1 MAKKIKNA
9 RCPLGAECGRSCAWV
24 NDELGC
30 DYYKNNAVGDSVI
43 PDQEE
48 LRASL
53 EATRERLAY
62 EAEVEALVLPEDEGE
77 DGEKRLVYLPIQDLF
92 PHPNNPRLELGDLS
106 ELAESIRA
114 RGVMQNLTVVPREGG
129 GYLILI
135 GHRRHAAAALAGLSV
150 LPCVVVD
157 LSPKEQLGVM
167 LLENIQRSDLTAYE
181 QARGFQMMIDL
192 GESVASVSD
201 KTGFSES
208 TVRRRLKMAELDEAA
223 MKEVSGRQLSFEDFD
238 KLSEI
243 KSMKKRNEVLLKI
256 GTNNFES
263 AVATAVREERIAE
276 RMPIFIKK
284 AKELGAK
291 EMKDSNG
298 RWSGKYERIADI
310 TVTDEGAED
319 KPLVAKKY
327 QGDELLYYVYEYR
340 GELEI
345 YRKKPK
351 GEQKKRPKAEIEC
364 EKRIDECKKGLKA
377 AEKAAREL
385 RAGFVRGLVMH
396 SKNKDAILEGAMQV
410 LRVAVLS
417 YQYEP
422 SAADVLRFLGEEES
436 NECGKNKEIYKQL
449 LEDKPRSVLPA
460 LVYLFF
466 ENRGNESY
474 VQEVYDGFPV
484 HKECDR
490 LDALYRWL
498 GSLGY
503 EMSDEE
509 KALQDGTHEGFMM
522 EEKNEKA

>member
-9 RCPLGAECGRSCAWV
+9 RCPLNGECGRSCLWV

-30 DYYKNNAVGDSVI
+30 DYYKNNAVGDRVI

-48 LRASL
+48 LRKRL
-53 EATRERLAY
+53 EEMRERLAF
-62 EAEVEALVLPEDEGE
+62 EAEVEALELPEDEGE
-77 DGEKRLVYLPIQDLF
+77 GGEKRLVYLPVSELH
-92 PHPNNPRLELGDLS
+92 PHPSNPRLELGDLS

-135 GHRRHAAAALAGLSV
+135 GHRRHAAAALVGLSV

-208 TVRRRLKMAELDEAA
+208 TVRRRLKMAELDEEA

-238 KLSEI
+238 KLSGI
-243 KSMKKRNEVLLKI
+243 KDLEKRNEVLLKI

-263 AVATAVREERIAE
+263 AVNAAIREEEIAE
-276 RMPIFIKK
+276 RMPFFLEKVK
-284 AKELGAK
+284 ALGAK
-291 EMKDSNG
+291 EFKNSADRYSNE
-298 RWSGKYERIADI
+298 YERIFDVC
-310 TVTDEGAED
+310 VTDKGAED
-319 KPLVAKKY
+319 KVVVPKKH
-327 QGDELLYYVYEYR
+327 QGKELFYCVLGYR
-340 GELEI
+340 GEIELW
-345 YRKKPK
+345 YKRPK
-351 GEQKKRPKAEIEC
+351 EKQKKRPKAEIER

-396 SKNKDAILEGAMQV
+396 SKNKEAVLAGAVQAM
-410 LRVAVLS
+410 VAGVLS

-422 SAADVLRFLGEEES
+422 SPTEVLEFIGKARSENFNENKKMLVALLEEES
-436 NECGKNKEIYKQL
+436 QFVY
-449 LEDKPRSVLPA
+449 PA

-466 ENRGNESY
+466 ENKGHASY
-474 VQEVYDGFPV
+474 VKEVYNDFPK
-484 HKECDR
+484 HETCER
-490 LDALYRWL
+490 LDLLYAWL
-498 GSLGY
+498 CSLGY

-509 KALQDGTHEGFMM
+509 KALQDGTHELFAEG
-522 EEKNEKA
+522 EKK

>member
-9 RCPLGAECGRSCAWV
+9 RCPLGAECGRSCSWV

-30 DYYKNNAVGDSVI
+30 DYYKNNAVGDRVI

-48 LRASL
+48 LRARL
-53 EATRERLAY
+53 EATRERLAF
-62 EAEVEALVLPEDEGE
+62 EAEVEALELPEDEGE
-77 DGEKRLVYLPIQDLF
+77 GGEKRLVYLPVSELH
-92 PHPNNPRLELGDLS
+92 PHPSNPRLELGDLS

-135 GHRRHAAAALAGLSV
+135 GHRRHAAAALAGLSM

-208 TVRRRLKMAELDEAA
+208 TVRRRLKMAELDEEA

-238 KLSEI
+238 KLSGI
-243 KSMKKRNEVLLKI
+243 KDLEKRNEVLLKI

-263 AVATAVREERIAE
+263 AVNAAIREEEIAE
-276 RMPIFIKK
+276 HMPFFLEKVK
-284 AKELGAK
+284 ALGAK
-291 EMKDSNG
+291 EFKNSADRYS
-298 RWSGKYERIADI
+298 SKYERIFEVC
-310 TVTDEGAED
+310 VTDKGAED
-319 KPLVAKKY
+319 KVVVPKKH
-327 QGDELLYYVYEYR
+327 QGKELFYCVIGYR
-340 GELEI
+340 GEIELW
-345 YRKKPK
+345 YKKPK
-351 GEQKKRPKAEIEC
+351 EEQKKRPKAEIER

-422 SAADVLRFLGEEES
+422 SAAEVLRFLGEEES
-436 NECGKNKEIYKQL
+436 NEYGKNREIYKQL

-509 KALQDGTHEGFMM
+509 KALQDGTHEGFVV
-522 EEKNEKA
+522 EENNGKT